1 MKCLDVEQRIRRFP
15 LVTFGRLWCN
25 EYAMETKKNSYTFV
39 LNQEQQEALKIL
51 LKMGNYKTKVVPHT
65 QIAVEAQD
73 CVVNL
78 YKSGKCLVQGKG
90 AEDFVI
96 FFLEPNVLQAAT
108 VGYEEILNPESVAP
122 HMGIDESGKGDFFGS
137 LVASAVYVDPD
148 LAHAMQD
155 MGVKDCKQLTDKA
168 VFFLGNKTRQLLGP
182 KRFALVAIGPEA
194 YNRLYAKMRNVNT
207 LLAWAHARCI
217 ENLMETVPDCPRAVA
232 DQFGAKQVIER
243 ALMKKGRSIKLEQ
256 RHKAESDIAVAAAS
270 VLAREAFLRGLGRL
284 GETYGIQAHKGA
296 SEQVKASAIELI
308 KKAGPQILLKTC
320 KCHFRTTDQVLAACG
335 SSRAVLGPEGQAVS
349 RTKDEKK

>member
-1 MKCLDVEQRIRRFP
+1 
-15 LVTFGRLWCN
+15 
-25 EYAMETKKNSYTFV
+25 MEIKKNSFTFV
-39 LNQEQQEALKIL
+39 LNKEQQEALKIL
-51 LKMGNYKTKVVPHT
+51 LKMGNYKPKDVPHT
-65 QIAVEAQD
+65 LIAVEAQD

-90 AEDFVI
+90 AEDFVL
-96 FFLEPNVLQAAT
+96 FFLEPNVLQSAT
-108 VGYEEILNPESVAP
+108 VGYEEVLNPDLVAP

-148 LAHAMQD
+148 IAHAMQEL
-155 MGVKDCKQLTDKA
+155 GVKDCKQLTDKA
-168 VFFLGNKTRQLLGP
+168 VFFIGSKTRQLLGP

-217 ENLMETVPDCPRAVA
+217 ENLLETVPDCPRAVA

-296 SEQVKASAIELI
+296 SEQVRASAVELV
-308 KKAGPQILLKTC
+308 KKAGPEILLKTC
-320 KCHFRTTDQVLAACG
+320 KCHFRTADQVLAACG
-335 SSRAVLGPEGQAVS
+335 SSRAALGPEGQAVS
-349 RTKDEKK
+349 RTKEGDGKRATADA

>member
-1 MKCLDVEQRIRRFP
+1 
-15 LVTFGRLWCN
+15 
-25 EYAMETKKNSYTFV
+25 METKKNSYTFV

-108 VGYEEILNPESVAP
+108 VGYEEILNPELVSP

-296 SEQVKASAIELI
+296 SEQVKASAIELV
-308 KKAGPQILLKTC
+308 KKSGPEILLKTC
-320 KCHFRTTDQVLAACG
+320 KCHFRTADQVLAACG
-335 SSRAVLGPEGQAVS
+335 LSRAALGPDGQAVS

>member
-1 MKCLDVEQRIRRFP
+1 
-15 LVTFGRLWCN
+15 
-25 EYAMETKKNSYTFV
+25 METKKNSYTFV
-39 LNQEQQEALKIL
+39 LTKEQQEALKTL
-51 LKMGNYKTKVVPHT
+51 LNMGNYKRKEVPHT
-65 QIAVEAQD
+65 LIAVEAQD

-108 VGYEEILNPESVAP
+108 VGYEEILNPDLVAP
-122 HMGIDESGKGDFFGS
+122 HMGIDESGKGDFFGP
-137 LVASAVYVDPD
+137 LVACAVYVDPD
-148 LAHAMQD
+148 LAHAMQEL
-155 MGVKDCKQLTDKA
+155 GVKDCKQLTDKA
-168 VFFLGNKTRQLLGP
+168 VFFIGNKTRQLLGP
-182 KRFALVAIGPEA
+182 KRFAMVAIGPEA
-194 YNRLYAKMRNVNT
+194 YNRLYTKMRNVNT

-217 ENLMETVPDCPRAVA
+217 ENLLETVPDCPRAVA

-296 SEQVKASAIELI
+296 SEQVKASAIELV
-308 KKAGPQILLKTC
+308 KKSGPDVLLKTC
-320 KCHFRTTDQVLAACG
+320 KCHFRTADQVLAACG
-335 SSRAVLGPEGQAVS
+335 SSRAALGPDGQAVS
-349 RTKDEKK
+349 RTKDGE

>member
-1 MKCLDVEQRIRRFP
+1 
-15 LVTFGRLWCN
+15 
-25 EYAMETKKNSYTFV
+25 MEKKNSFTFV
-39 LNQEQQEALKIL
+39 LNAEQQEALKIL
-51 LKMGNYKTKVVPHT
+51 LNMGNYKRKEVPHT
-65 QIAVEAQD
+65 TIAVEAQD

-90 AEDFVI
+90 AEDFVL

-108 VGYEEILNPESVAP
+108 VGYEELLNPDLVSP

-137 LVASAVYVDPD
+137 LVACAVYVDPD
-148 LAHAMQD
+148 LAHAMQEL
-155 MGVKDCKQLTDKA
+155 GVKDCKQLTDKA
-168 VFFLGNKTRQLLGP
+168 VFFIGNKTRQLLGP
-182 KRFALVAIGPEA
+182 KRFSMVAIGPEA

-217 ENLMETVPDCPRAVA
+217 ENLMESVPDCPRAVA

-270 VLAREAFLRGLGRL
+270 VLAREAFLRGLGKL

-296 SEQVKASAIELI
+296 SEQVKASAIELV
-308 KKAGPQILLKTC
+308 KKAGPEILLKTC
-320 KCHFRTTDQVLAACG
+320 KCHFRTADQVLAACG
-335 SSRAVLGPEGQAVS
+335 ASRAALGPDGQAVS
-349 RTKDEKK
+349 RTKDEKKGG

>member
-1 MKCLDVEQRIRRFP
+1 
-15 LVTFGRLWCN
+15 
-25 EYAMETKKNSYTFV
+25 MEAKKNSYTFV
-39 LNQEQQEALKIL
+39 LDKEQQEALKIL
-51 LKMGNYKTKVVPHT
+51 LNMGNYKRKEVPHT
-65 QIAVEAQD
+65 LIAVEAQD

-108 VGYEEILNPESVAP
+108 VGYEEILNPELVAP
-122 HMGIDESGKGDFFGS
+122 HMGIDESGKGDFFGA
-137 LVASAVYVDPD
+137 LVACAVYVDPD
-148 LAHAMQD
+148 IAHAMQEI
-155 MGVKDCKQLTDKA
+155 GVKDCKQLTDKA
-168 VFFLGNKTRQLLGP
+168 VFFIGNKTRQLLGP
-182 KRFALVAIGPEA
+182 KRFALVSIGPEA

-284 GETYGIQAHKGA
+284 GETFGIQAHKGA

-308 KKAGPQILLKTC
+308 KKSGPEVLLKAC
-320 KCHFRTTDQVLAACG
+320 KCHFRTADQVLAACG
-335 SSRAVLGPEGQAVS
+335 SSRAALGPDGQAVS
-349 RTKDEKK
+349 RTKDA

>member
-1 MKCLDVEQRIRRFP
+1 
-15 LVTFGRLWCN
+15 
-25 EYAMETKKNSYTFV
+25 METKKNSFTFV
-39 LNQEQQEALKIL
+39 LTPEQQEALKIL
-51 LKMGNYKTKVVPHT
+51 LNMGNYKRKEVPHT
-65 QIAVEAQD
+65 IIAVEAQD

-90 AEDFVI
+90 AEDFVL

-108 VGYEEILNPESVAP
+108 VGYEEVLNPDLVAP
-122 HMGIDESGKGDFFGS
+122 HMGIDESGKGDFFGA
-137 LVASAVYVDPD
+137 LVACAVYVDPD

-155 MGVKDCKQLTDKA
+155 LGVKDCKLLTDKA
-168 VFFLGNKTRQLLGP
+168 VFLIGSKTRQLLGP
-182 KRFALVAIGPEA
+182 KRFAMVSIGPEA

-217 ENLMETVPDCPRAVA
+217 ENLLETVPDCPRAVA

-270 VLAREAFLRGLGRL
+270 VLAREAFLRGLGKL
-284 GETYGIQAHKGA
+284 GETYGVKTHKGA
-296 SEQVKASAIELI
+296 SEQVRMSAIELVR
-308 KKAGPQILLKTC
+308 KAGPEILLKTC
-320 KCHFRTTDQVLAACG
+320 KCHFRTADQVLAACG
-335 SSRAVLGPEGQAVS
+335 SSRAALGPDGQAVS
-349 RTKDEKK
+349 RTKEQGNA